1 MNYLS
6 KYIIILLREVTNLVK
21 NNFKS
26 LKLLIIYMFTLI
38 YLEFIF
44 RIFTIGHVQLKDF
57 LIIGLFS
64 LSTGIILF
72 IITDIF
78 KNRIGFI
85 ISCLLIG
92 LLTVAFVSQLVYYEI
107 FNMFYI
113 MYSAGNAAQVFEF
126 WREALNA
133 IVKNIFPI
141 LLMFLPLLTIIFA
154 RKKLF
159 SKYRT
164 PIRFKLVL
172 ASFIVIFHVLGV
184 STIYMDGKAPNTAY
198 DVYYQ
203 TSFPLLSMEK
213 LGLVTTMRLDVQR
226 NLTGWTPYLSVDA
239 SAPEDVVEPTPEDK
253 EEEIEEEIVIEY
265 NTMDIDFDRL
275 IAEED
280 SNELLEMHKYF
291 KTAHS
296 TKKNEYTGIY
306 EGYNLILITAEGF
319 SPYAIHQEAT
329 PTLYKMLHQGYNF
342 TNFYTPI
349 WGVSTSDGEYVAN
362 TGLIP
367 KSGVWS
373 FTESSKNSMPFAMGN
388 QLQRLGYK
396 TVAYHNHTYDYYN
409 RDLSHPNMG
418 YNYKG
423 LGNGLNV
430 TKVWPA
436 SDLEMME
443 NSMDE
448 YIDSQPFHAYYMT
461 VSGHLE
467 YTFMGNS
474 MATKNKDVVKDLP
487 YSERLKAYIATQVE
501 LDRAMEYLLQRLEE
515 AGIAEKTLI
524 AISAD
529 HYPYGLEK
537 GEIDEIAG
545 HTVESNFELYKN
557 NFLLYVPGMEGE
569 TIDKPASS
577 LDIIPTISNLLGIEY
592 DSRLLMGRDIFSD
605 SDPLV
610 IFLNKSFISDK
621 GFYNA
626 KEGEFLA
633 NSGTEVDDEYINKMI
648 NYINAKFYYSA
659 KILETDYFNNVIEGR

>member
-6 KYIIILLREVTNLVK
+6 KYIIIPLREVTNLVK
-21 NNFKS
+21 NNYRS

-92 LLTVAFVSQLVYYEI
+92 LVTVAFVSQLVYYEI

-291 KTAHS
+291 KNAHS

-373 FTESSKNSMPFAMGN
+373 FTESSNNSMPFAMGN

-418 YNYKG
+418 YDYKG
-423 LGNGLNV
+423 VGNGLNV

-515 AGIAEKTLI
+515 AGVAEKTLI

-537 GEIDEIAG
+537 SEIDEIAG

-557 NFLLYVPGMEGE
+557 NFLLYVPGMEAE

-610 IFLNKSFISDK
+610 IFLNKSFITDK

-626 KEGEFLA
+626 KEGKFLA
-633 NSGTEVDDEYINKMI
+633 NPGSEVDDEYINKMI

-659 KILETDYFNNVIEGR
+659 KILETDYFNKVIEGR